1 MQALVQAEISTPGKA
16 DSFLQATHV
25 VRTRRAHQVT
35 LAALYILKH
44 RAYSNYCQQDEM
56 LLEFKEWSA
65 MREIAS
71 TLFKYWTIVMELS
84 ILVFV
89 RSLRQR
95 SFAMYLDALTELVP
109 WFHALDHTNYARWI
123 PIHLRDMTELP
134 TRHPEIATIFDNGN
148 FVVCKTGKAFSA
160 IPIDQAHEQNNA
172 LIKGDGGAVG
182 LTENPSALRRWMVAG
197 PEVARVVEEFHSDQ
211 DHRFRSTKHHD
222 QTPSVQAAFA
232 KDVQYPFEE
241 ESSDL
246 FTLDTKQIANS
257 AAIETV
263 RNAKKIG
270 LEQFQAFTKDYLMD
284 RTKAIDSI
292 IHRNKLLLF
301 GCDRKAKLS

>member
-1 MQALVQAEISTPGKA
+1 M
-16 DSFLQATHV
+16 
-25 VRTRRAHQVT
+25 
-35 LAALYILKH
+35 
-44 RAYSNYCQQDEM
+44 
-56 LLEFKEWSA
+56 
-65 MREIAS
+65 
-71 TLFKYWTIVMELS
+71 
-84 ILVFV
+84 
-89 RSLRQR
+89 
-95 SFAMYLDALTELVP
+95 
-109 WFHALDHTNYARWI
+109 
-123 PIHLRDMTELP
+123 
-134 TRHPEIATIFDNGN
+134 
-148 FVVCKTGKAFSA
+148 
-160 IPIDQAHEQNNA
+160 
-172 LIKGDGGAVG
+172 IKGDGGAVG

-270 LEQFQAFTKDYLMD
+270 LEQF
-284 RTKAIDSI
+284 
-292 IHRNKLLLF
+292 
-301 GCDRKAKLS
+301 KLSPKII